1 MPAAL
6 SYPGVYVEE
15 IPSGVRTITGVS
27 TSITAFIG
35 KALRGPADEP
45 VTINS
50 FGDFERLFGGLW
62 VESALGFAVRDF
74 YFNGG
79 SQAIII
85 RLYSP
90 ETGTNA
96 KPAKARLSKDGVSL
110 EASSPGG
117 WGNQLRFRSTK
128 DVLSA
133 AAARFGLAA
142 SDMFNLLV
150 RDGGTGVIESIPNL
164 TFKDSPRR
172 IDLVLKNGSDLVSFV
187 GTPTGA
193 DTIPEHVAP
202 AVGKTIW
209 EDNNAS
215 TGVAA
220 AAGAS
225 DGVAL
230 VQNDFTGPGKE
241 DTKKGLFALKK
252 ADLFNI
258 LCIPPYKLNS
268 DGLDVESGLVG
279 DAAKYCELRRAF
291 LIVDPPSD
299 WNTKD
304 KAKTGLSTIGTGS
317 NYAALFFPRLRQPN
331 PLRDNQTEDFV
342 PCGAVAGIFAR
353 TDATR
358 GVWKAPAGLDA
369 TLTGVPQLSVPLN
382 DAENGELNQLGINC
396 LRTMVPAGRVVWGA
410 RTLQGDDR
418 LASEWKYVPVRRLAL
433 LIEESLFR
441 GTQWVVFEP
450 NDEPLWAQIRL
461 NVGAF
466 MQNLFRQG
474 AFQGKTPREAY
485 FVKCDKETTTQNDIN
500 RGIVNVV
507 VGFAPLKPAE
517 FVVIKIQQMA
527 GQIET

>member
-279 DAAKYCELRRAF
+279 DAAKYCELRRA
-291 LIVDPPSD
+291 
-299 WNTKD
+299 
-304 KAKTGLSTIGTGS
+304 GGS
-317 NYAALFFPRLRQPN
+317 R
-331 PLRDNQTEDFV
+331 
-342 PCGAVAGIFAR
+342 AR
-353 TDATR
+353 SSM
-358 GVWKAPAGLDA
+358 L
-369 TLTGVPQLSVPLN
+369 
-382 DAENGELNQLGINC
+382 
-396 LRTMVPAGRVVWGA
+396 
-410 RTLQGDDR
+410 
-418 LASEWKYVPVRRLAL
+418 
-433 LIEESLFR
+433 
-441 GTQWVVFEP
+441 
-450 NDEPLWAQIRL
+450 
-461 NVGAF
+461 
-466 MQNLFRQG
+466 
-474 AFQGKTPREAY
+474 
-485 FVKCDKETTTQNDIN
+485 
-500 RGIVNVV
+500 
-507 VGFAPLKPAE
+507 
-517 FVVIKIQQMA
+517 
-527 GQIET
+527 